1 MKSKILLVIMESLSL
16 IWAQQFWNSIPSI
29 DDRRSHI
36 NNFNTANL
44 GSLSDSQERKKLL
57 IFVELYC
64 LSNYRNQNS
73 LLLPEKLL
81 IRKKISKKK

>member
-36 NNFNTANL
+36 NNSNTANL
-44 GSLSDSQERKKLL
+44 GSLSDSQEKKTAHFRRVILP
-57 IFVELYC
+57 IEL
-64 LSNYRNQNS
+64 
-73 LLLPEKLL
+73 
-81 IRKKISKKK
+81 